1 MRKRLLLLS
10 LLISFTVPVFANGDG
25 LELRQELRH
34 EKIRSIQENTVE
46 KLAALDKRKKQL
58 DKKYKND
65 PEKLKKID
73 IWFEMRT
80 SQIEERADERE
91 KNHIGDGEQLKNVA
105 EKIKKV
111 KKTKKRINKEA
122 KKTIKKNA
130 NK

>member
-1 MRKRLLLLS
+1 M
-10 LLISFTVPVFANGDG
+10 N
-25 LELRQELRH
+25 
-34 EKIRSIQENTVE
+34 
-46 KLAALDKRKKQL
+46 KRKKQL

-73 IWFEMRT
+73 RWFEMRT